1 MKKIRKAVIAA
12 AGLGTRFLPI
22 TKAVPKSMLPVVDT
36 PTLDYIINEACAA
49 DLEEVILI
57 VGHNAEVIERHFAPD
72 KELENRLRAD
82 GKEEILRTLERI
94 ASRVKVR
101 FVVQKEMNG
110 IAGALLCAEEAIGNE
125 PFALLLGDEI
135 LYAGEGEKTC
145 VRRLCEV
152 YEQTGKTVIAAMR
165 VAGEDISKYG
175 NLGIS
180 KDGDVKEVYGL
191 KEKPALSEKLS
202 DYAVIGRYA
211 VDSCVFDEI
220 RALKMHGSEL
230 VLTEAFTNMAAKG
243 KIAATE
249 FEGRR
254 YDVGDRLGYVRANL
268 EFALRDEHIGAAM
281 RQIVSEIG
289 KDL

>member
-1 MKKIRKAVIAA
+1 MKKIKKAVIAA

-49 DLEEVILI
+49 DLKEVILI

-82 GKEEILRTLERI
+82 GKEEILRALERI
-94 ASRVKVR
+94 SSRVKVR

-110 IAGALLCAEEAIGNE
+110 IAGALLCAEETIGNE

-135 LYAGEGEKTC
+135 LYAGEGEKPC

-211 VDSCVFDEI
+211 VDPCVFDEI

-230 VLTEAFTNMAAKG
+230 VLTEAFANMAAKG